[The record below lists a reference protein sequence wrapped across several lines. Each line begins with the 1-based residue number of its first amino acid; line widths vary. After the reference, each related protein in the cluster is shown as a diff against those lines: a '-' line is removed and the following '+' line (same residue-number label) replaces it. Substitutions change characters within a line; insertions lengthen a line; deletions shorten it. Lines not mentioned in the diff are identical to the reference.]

1 MSALYFLFR
10 MSPFLFICSDTDIG
24 DKYSVFRQLEQPS
37 DKKPVGKEAS
47 QKHSNIGQ
55 TYTHT
60 YTHLLVIPVDGTEN
74 ILDFEMVPSI

>member
-10 MSPFLFICSDTDIG
+10 TSPFLFICSDTDIG

-55 TYTHT
+55 THTHT
-60 YTHLLVIPVDGTEN
+60 YLLVIPMDGTEN
-74 ILDFEMVPSI
+74 ILGFEMVPSI